1 MKLSIIVPVYNA
13 EPFLKRC
20 LDSIRLRQNVE
31 LVLVDNGCT
40 DNSREIM
47 ASFPGPK
54 KIVVCLKNI
63 GVSGARNEGMKKAT
77 GDYITFLDADDE
89 YTPEGVETMLTA
101 IKENPD
107 ADIIQF
113 NHFVFLQNGWKRDP
127 YRQKK
132 GTYCPPE
139 LPGLWVIV
147 WNKVYRRSALSGLT
161 FDRGLSHGEDEVFN
175 LEAMKRVKSVR
186 ALEYFTVFHHKDN
199 PESLMKITKREHVI
213 AEQRALLSFLETC
226 KDDKL
231 ADQVR
236 KRQTE
241 LWNTPT
247 YRRVFGGAP

>member
-20 LDSIRLRQNVE
+20 LDSIKLRQNVE

-54 KIVVCLKNI
+54 TIVALKNNI

-101 IKENPD
+101 IKENPE

-113 NHFVFLQNGWKRDP
+113 NHCSLLPNGWRRDTFKQT
-127 YRQKK
+127 R
-132 GTYCPPE
+132 GTYYPPE

-161 FDRGLSHGEDEVFN
+161 FDRGLSHGEDEAFN
-175 LEAMKRVKSVR
+175 LEALKRVKYIR
-186 ALEYFTVFHHKDN
+186 ALEYYTVIHHKDN
-199 PESLMKITKREHVI
+199 PESLMKITKRKDVI

-226 KDDKL
+226 EDDKL
-231 ADQVR
+231 ADQIR
-236 KRQTE
+236 KRQAE

-247 YRRVFGGAP
+247 YRRVFGGTP